1 MFWCKIGAKIYN
13 IWIFT
18 AAFAIIKYYTLC
30 LESLVK
36 DKTKAPFRVRK
47 IILLFLRWF

>member
-1 MFWCKIGAKIYN
+1 MFCHKIGVKIYN

-18 AAFAIIKYYTLC
+18 AAFAIIKYYILC
-30 LESLVK
+30 LEEG
-36 DKTKAPFRVRK
+36 KTKAPFRVRK